1 MRPASSNVGD
11 VHSRQPAVVEVE
23 QGRELDDVREQER
36 EWQMQDELARV
47 KRQRD
52 ELQQVRLIGGE
63 RDSQTGRQKD
73 RDGEQKVI
81 SVCLP
86 ATPGKKQHL
95 CSGCFCSLDV
105 RATASR
111 CLTVSTLTASASNG
125 GNHATKSRS
134 SKHNPEGNRQSWCR
148 LCARQ
153 FKRTCT

>member
-1 MRPASSNVGD
+1 MRGMRPASSNVGD

-73 RDGEQKVI
+73 RWGAESHQCVSSCDRRKKTAPVQWLFLQSRCACDCFPVSDCI
-81 SVCLP
+81 HINSVCV
-86 ATPGKKQHL
+86 KW
-95 CSGCFCSLDV
+95 
-105 RATASR
+105 
-111 CLTVSTLTASASNG
+111 
-125 GNHATKSRS
+125 
-134 SKHNPEGNRQSWCR
+134 RQSR
-148 LCARQ
+148 HKVPKQQAQ
-153 FKRTCT
+153 P

>member
-1 MRPASSNVGD
+1 MRGMRPASSNVGD
-11 VHSRQPAVVEVE
+11 VQSRQPAVVEVE

-95 CSGCFCSLDV
+95 CSGCVCSLDV
-105 RATASR
+105 
-111 CLTVSTLTASASNG
+111 LPGV
-125 GNHATKSRS
+125 
-134 SKHNPEGNRQSWCR
+134 
-148 LCARQ
+148 
-153 FKRTCT
+153 